1 MQEAGVPKVWARDTH
16 LGREA
21 AVSCGPWEER
31 EFSMIYKTN
40 KQTQIRLFIF
50 NFKRVSTLELGC
62 QT

>member
-40 KQTQIRLFIF
+40 KQKNPNKTVHF
-50 NFKRVSTLELGC
+50 
-62 QT
+62 